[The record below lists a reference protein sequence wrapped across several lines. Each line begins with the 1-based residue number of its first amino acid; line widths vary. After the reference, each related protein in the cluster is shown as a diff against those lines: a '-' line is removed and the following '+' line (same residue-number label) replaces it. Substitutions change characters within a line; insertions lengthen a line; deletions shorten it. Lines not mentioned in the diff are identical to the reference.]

1 MNRLLL
7 RYLLPS
13 LLMLAGVAGVAGV
26 AGYLFYGR
34 QSVVAP
40 AQAAPF
46 TLTILHINDHHSHLQ
61 ESLGQLQLGNQRVE
75 VAMGR
80 NIGVCH
86 QGVEQAVPGMVVARV
101 EITVL
106 APARAGGGFGADGI
120 EQRVVDQRDHE

>member
-13 LLMLAGVAGVAGV
+13 LLMLAGVAV
-26 AGYLFYGR
+26 YLFYGR

-61 ESLGQLQLGNQRVE
+61 ESLGQLQLGN
-75 VAMGR
+75 
-80 NIGVCH
+80 
-86 QGVEQAVPGMVVARV
+86 
-101 EITVL
+101 
-106 APARAGGGFGADGI
+106 
-120 EQRVVDQRDHE
+120 